1 MGNQGSKKLGKSCG
15 KFEMENDED
24 ILQRLRDADDKE
36 IDSYDKLMAWL
47 FEMAANEENCDTDK
61 STQID
66 EIKKAC
72 EHARE
77 RRAAWRQHSAS
88 CDSHNSAETS
98 QMSRSGK
105 SEDFVDIKSR
115 LSVPICS
122 RQTTF
127 SDEDDAA
134 SSDGKYRLT
143 VPVLSRQTTSSDE
156 EEGAPY
162 ERKRRL
168 FFPLSSRQTTFSDD
182 DQTDGNELN
191 PDNISEHT
199 ILVPSRENT
208 KSLEPREA
216 LRRRRK
222 NFRMSGK
229 HPIFSASVGQLQDN
243 SVRQLHDNNVPL
255 NPSLSR
261 KSASIAVMRHPTFD
275 REQNIESQVSEDYEK
290 VLDDKLLDRNI
301 KDILLSVEVLF
312 NDK

>member
-1 MGNQGSKKLGKSCG
+1 MYFSV
-15 KFEMENDED
+15 D
-24 ILQRLRDADDKE
+24 ILQRLQEADE
-36 IDSYDKLMAWL
+36 NRIDSYDKLMAWL
-47 FEMAANEENCDTDK
+47 FEMAANDENCESEK

-72 EHARE
+72 EQARE

-88 CDSHNSAETS
+88 CDSHNSIETP

-105 SEDFVDIKSR
+105 SEDLVDFKSR
-115 LSVPICS
+115 LSVPLGS

-156 EEGAPY
+156 EEGSLN
-162 ERKRRL
+162 ERKRRH
-168 FFPLSSRQTTFSDD
+168 FNPLSSRQTTFSDD
-182 DQTDGNELN
+182 DQIDGKEL
-191 PDNISEHT
+191 DSENISEHT
-199 ILVPSRENT
+199 ILVPSRENA
-208 KSLEPREA
+208 KSLDPREA

-222 NFRMSGK
+222 NFHLSGK

-243 SVRQLHDNNVPL
+243 SVRQRPDNSVPL
-255 NPSLSR
+255 NPGLSR
-261 KSASIAVMRHPTFD
+261 KSASIAVMRHPTID
-275 REQNIESQVSEDYEK
+275 QEQNMDSPVSEDYKK